1 MHRSPAP
8 TTSRVEHAAWRPLR
22 LTALFLLVLTAAACA
37 GRPSAQMTYGP
48 TNTPA
53 IVWNQTIGC
62 VSPSRPSAAGGCI
75 VQDAATGISLRV
87 TDAYADVTS
96 TVVRLETANTDGYP
110 LGMRDV
116 QLALPSGYILR
127 QGLGG
132 YWGGPVSLITDEPLR
147 AEEFGQPVR
156 FIASTHLMPP
166 VYHGLYPPTL
176 PPAPPWLDEL
186 DRITLRVP
194 FALAPVRSGGYTYQ
208 QAPVIKQ
215 GIGVQVQ
222 ALDLSPSRTA
232 FYGPAGGARIEL
244 LFSGLPAD
252 LELLSFVRLQSRLS
266 IAGGTSGDVGPGRVE
281 LQIPGMTVST
291 PAMTFLQ
298 HPAWPDTAQGPS
310 VDPTV
315 GAAGTIQL
323 EVSYQGSGVPTGQPA
338 TLSISN
344 ILLLTGG
351 TDGNMGTSPRLP
363 TYQITLPLH

>member
-1 MHRSPAP
+1 MNRSPAP
-8 TTSRVEHAAWRPLR
+8 TNSLVEHAAWRPLR
-22 LTALFLLVLTAAACA
+22 LTALFLLVLAAAACGG
-37 GRPSAQMTYGP
+37 GRSSQMTYGP

-53 IVWNQTIGC
+53 IVWNNTIGC
-62 VSPSRPSAAGGCI
+62 LSPSHPSSAGGCI

-96 TVVRLETANTDGYP
+96 TIIRLETANKYGYP

-116 QLALPSGYILR
+116 QLALQSGYILH

-132 YWGGPVSLITDEPLR
+132 YRGGPVSLIVDEPLR
-147 AEEFGQPVR
+147 AEDFGQPTQFV
-156 FIASTHLMPP
+156 ASTHLMPP
-166 VYHGLYPPTL
+166 VYHGLYNPTL
-176 PPAPPWLDEL
+176 PPAPPWINDL

-208 QAPVIKQ
+208 QAPIVKQ

-232 FYGPAGGARIEL
+232 FYGAAGGARIEL

-252 LELLSFVRLQSRLS
+252 MELLSFVRLQSRLS
-266 IAGGTSGDVGPGRVE
+266 IDGGTSGDLGPGLLE

-298 HPAWPDTAQGPS
+298 NPAWPDNSQVRS

-315 GAAGTIQL
+315 GPGRTVQIEA
-323 EVSYQGSGVPTGQPA
+323 SYQGSGVPTGQPA

-344 ILLLTGG
+344 IQLLTGG
-351 TDGNMGTSPRLP
+351 IGGYTGTPPLLP
-363 TYQITLPLH
+363 TYQITLPLL